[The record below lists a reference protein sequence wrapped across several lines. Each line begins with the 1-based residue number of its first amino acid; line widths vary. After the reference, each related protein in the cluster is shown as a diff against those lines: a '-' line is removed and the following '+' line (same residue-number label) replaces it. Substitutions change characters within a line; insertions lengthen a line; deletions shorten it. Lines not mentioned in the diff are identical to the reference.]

1 MKKLF
6 LLFAMVAF
14 FATGCENLMPY
25 LDQLQPEDPPQ
36 IEEITVDLTTPDAT
50 LTEIPNNQI
59 WYVATEQIAYDFKT
73 NQIESNNYDPKTGKG
88 VITFI
93 EELTTLEEG
102 AFFGSQTL
110 LSITLPSSITAIA
123 EGAFANCTS
132 LKSVVIPEG
141 INTIGKNAFLGCS
154 ALQKVTIGYD
164 VTEIGDFAFNGCESL
179 EAVYMMCKSAPKIA
193 SEAFNGELLKIY
205 VDTDQVETY
214 KGHEQ
219 WSAYEANITGYDYPT
234 LMTLINLCDSISDP
248 ELKMGTYREDFF
260 TFLYVKPCGTVV
272 DVEVYERALYK
283 NLGVDGIYY
292 LKNIF
297 SLENVIKMLGGTPSD
312 MVFSAE
318 DIYIEVNASDPEN
331 VYIPYQ
337 YAGIGITDFMDQVY
351 IASGREI
358 GKPDANLV
366 DGIITFPDSTV
377 GILGQTGG
385 YITNQSGAMRISL
398 PGAYIPDYSISVSYT
413 GMEGNQALFNF
424 ELGKDVAEYRFVVVE
439 GNQPIFNEVKEGTVP
454 NQTTR
459 IYLNEAIENMV
470 NSGIY
475 DICSPASQTEWR
487 VSLPNAAVYTI
498 FAVAYNSNG
507 EPMLTNINEYDNIAI
522 AHFYFRPEGCE
533 DAIPDIH
540 PETLTIQI
548 GSVGDILGDQYN
560 TDYPEYSYLIV
571 YFTSKEDYIDDVT
584 ELKIYFDTTA
594 NIEQAKSDGTT
605 MEELFASE
613 NAKNITDRIV
623 YIKKDGSDGYLCTD
637 LTPETSYTAIIEV
650 LSIYGKKYYYEVTGS
665 TSPYYEQSLTE
676 IKILERVPN
685 AEHPLIL

>member
-14 FATGCENLMPY
+14 FATGCENSMPN
-25 LDQLQPEDPPQ
+25 LNQPQPEETPQ

-59 WYVATEQIAYDFKT
+59 WYVATEQISCNKIDYLVST
-73 NQIESNNYDPKTGKG
+73 NTYDPKTGKG

-93 EELTTLEEG
+93 EELTTLEEA
-102 AFFGSQTL
+102 AFLGSQTL

-179 EAVYMMCKSAPKIA
+179 EAVYMMCKSAPMIA
-193 SEAFNGELLKIY
+193 SEVFNGEQLKIY

-234 LMTLINLCDSISDP
+234 LMTLINLGDGISDP

-260 TFLYVKPCGTVV
+260 IFLYGEPGEAVV

-283 NLGVDGIYY
+283 NLGGDGIYY

-297 SLENVIKMLGGTPSD
+297 SQENVIKMLGSAPSD
-312 MVFSAE
+312 MVFSDE
-318 DIYIEVNASDPEN
+318 DIYIQVNASDPKN

-337 YAGIGITDFMDQVY
+337 YAGFGITYITDQIF
-351 IASGREI
+351 IASGRVINTADTE
-358 GKPDANLV
+358 LV
-366 DGIITFPDSTV
+366 NGIITFPANTV
-377 GILGQTGG
+377 GLLDQTGSG
-385 YITNQSGAMRISL
+385 YLVNQSGAMRISL
-398 PGAYIPDYSISVSYT
+398 PGVYIPDCSISVSYT
-413 GMEGNQALFNF
+413 GVEGNQALFNF

-439 GNQPIFNEVKEGTVP
+439 GNQPIFNEVKEGTGL
-454 NQTTR
+454 NQTIR

-470 NSGIY
+470 NSDIY

-507 EPMLTNINEYDNIAI
+507 EPMLTDINEYNNIAR

-548 GSVGDILGDQYN
+548 GSVGDILGDQFN
-560 TDYPEYSYLIV
+560 TDYPGYSYLLV
-571 YFTSKEDYIDDVT
+571 YITSKEDYIDYVT

-613 NAKNITDRIV
+613 NAHNMTE
-623 YIKKDGSDGYLCTD
+623 YIKTHGSIDYLRRN

-650 LSIYGKKYYYEVTGS
+650 SSIYGKKHYYEATGS
-665 TSPYYEQSLTE
+665 TYPYYE
-676 IKILERVPN
+676 
-685 AEHPLIL
+685 

>member
-14 FATGCENLMPY
+14 FATGCENSMPN
-25 LDQLQPEDPPQ
+25 LDQPQPEETPQ

-59 WYVATEQIAYDFKT
+59 WYVATEQISCNKIDYLVST
-73 NQIESNNYDPKTGKG
+73 NTYDPKTGKG

-93 EELTTLEEG
+93 EELTTLEEA
-102 AFFGSQTL
+102 AFLGSQTL

-123 EGAFANCTS
+123 EYAFANCTS

-154 ALQKVTIGYD
+154 ALQKATIGYD

-179 EAVYMMCKSAPKIA
+179 EAVYMMCKSAPMIA
-193 SEAFNGELLKIY
+193 SEAFNGDQLKIY

-234 LMTLINLCDSISDP
+234 LMTLINLGDSISDP

-260 TFLYVKPCGTVV
+260 TFLYGAPCGAVV

-283 NLGVDGIYY
+283 NLGGDGIYY

-297 SLENVIKMLGGTPSD
+297 SQENVIKMLGGAPSD
-312 MVFSAE
+312 MVFSDE
-318 DIYIEVNASDPEN
+318 DIYIEINAEDPER
-331 VYIPYQ
+331 VFFEYQ
-337 YAGIGITDFMDQVY
+337 PVGFGITGFVDSIY
-351 IASGREI
+351 IATLMDGE
-358 GKPDANLV
+358 GKLENGV
-366 DGIITFPDSTV
+366 ITFPQN
-377 GILGQTGG
+377 GIVLCDATTPLYYANLEGK
-385 YITNQSGAMRISL
+385 MRISL
-398 PGAYIPDYSISVSYT
+398 PGVYIPDCSISLSYT

-439 GNQPIFNEVKEGTVP
+439 GNQPIFNEVKEGTGL
-454 NQTTR
+454 NQTIR
-459 IYLNEAIENMV
+459 ICLNEAIENMV

-507 EPMLTNINEYDNIAI
+507 EPMFTDINEYDNIAR

-548 GSVGDILGDQYN
+548 GSVGDIIGDYYSVP
-560 TDYPEYSYLIV
+560 YPEYSYLLV
-571 YFTSKEDYIDDVT
+571 HFSSKEDYMDYVT

-613 NAKNITDRIV
+613 NAKNITE
-623 YIKKDGSDGYLCTD
+623 YIENIKMYGSSDYFCTD

-650 LSIYGKKYYYEVTGS
+650 LSIYGKKHYYEATGS
-665 TSPYYEQSLTE
+665 TYPYYE
-676 IKILERVPN
+676 
-685 AEHPLIL
+685 

>member
-14 FATGCENLMPY
+14 FATGCENFMPN
-25 LDQLQPEDPPQ
+25 LDQPQPEETPQ

-59 WYVATEQIAYDFKT
+59 WYVATEQISCDKIDYLVST
-73 NQIESNNYDPKTGKG
+73 NTYDPKTGKG
-88 VITFI
+88 VITFT
-93 EELTTLEEG
+93 EELTTLEEA
-102 AFFGSQTL
+102 AFLGSQTL

-123 EGAFANCTS
+123 EYAFAYCTS

-141 INTIGKNAFLGCS
+141 INTIGKNAFSDCS

-179 EAVYMMCKSAPKIA
+179 EAVYMMCKSAPMIA
-193 SEAFNGELLKIY
+193 SEAFNGEQLKIY
-205 VDTDQVETY
+205 VDNDQVETY

-234 LMTLINLCDSISDP
+234 LMALINLGDGISDP

-260 TFLYVKPCGTVV
+260 TLLYGLPCGAVV

-297 SLENVIKMLGGTPSD
+297 SQENVIKMLGSAPSD
-312 MVFSAE
+312 MVFSDE
-318 DIYIEVNASDPEN
+318 DIYIEVNASDPKN

-337 YAGIGITDFMDQVY
+337 YTGFGIPVYMDQIY
-351 IASGREI
+351 IASGRAINTADTE
-358 GKPDANLV
+358 LV
-366 DGIITFPDSTV
+366 NGIITFPANTV
-377 GILGQTGG
+377 GLLDQTGSG
-385 YITNQSGAMRISL
+385 VYTNPSGVMRISL
-398 PGAYIPDYSISVSYT
+398 PGVYIPDCSIGVSYT
-413 GMEGNQALFNF
+413 DMEGNQALFNF

-439 GNQPIFNEVKEGTVP
+439 GNQPIFNEVKEGTGL

-507 EPMLTNINEYDNIAI
+507 EPMFTNINEYDNIAR

-548 GSVGDILGDQYN
+548 GSVGDILGGDYN
-560 TDYPEYSYLIV
+560 SAYPGYNYLLV
-571 YFTSKEDYIDDVT
+571 HMTSKEDYMDYVT

-605 MEELFASE
+605 MEEFFASD
-613 NAKNITDRIV
+613 NAKDITDFIID
-623 YIKKDGSDGYLCTD
+623 IKENKSGDYLLNG

-650 LSIYGKKYYYEVTGS
+650 SSIYGKKHYYEATGS
-665 TSPYYEQSLTE
+665 TYPYYE
-676 IKILERVPN
+676 
-685 AEHPLIL
+685 